1 MRRSSS
7 SWRAIC
13 SANGHSDQSRRGN
26 RPFVETNDDNE
37 LVEDRSELRQQI
49 EEMRST
55 LAQKGALTAEETHNT
70 LDKLVQVAQKLASGL
85 SDIDR
90 ALQAVEELRSQV
102 GDIENRLKR
111 IEDEPGK
118 PSP

>member
-1 MRRSSS
+1 MKN
-7 SWRAIC
+7 
-13 SANGHSDQSRRGN
+13 NG
-26 RPFVETNDDNE
+26 

-55 LAQKGALTAEETHNT
+55 LAQKGVLTAQETHNI
-70 LDKLVQVAQKLASGL
+70 LDRLAQITQKLASGVG
-85 SDIDR
+85 DIDR

-111 IEDEPGK
+111 IGDEAGK

>member
-1 MRRSSS
+1 M
-7 SWRAIC
+7 
-13 SANGHSDQSRRGN
+13 N
-26 RPFVETNDDNE
+26 
-37 LVEDRSELRQQI
+37 RSELGQQI

-70 LDKLVQVAQKLASGL
+70 LEKLVQVAQKLASGL

-90 ALQAVEELRSQV
+90 ALQAVEELRSQL

-111 IEDEPGK
+111 MENEAGK
-118 PSP
+118 RSP

>member
-1 MRRSSS
+1 
-7 SWRAIC
+7 
-13 SANGHSDQSRRGN
+13 
-26 RPFVETNDDNE
+26 
-37 LVEDRSELRQQI
+37 LVEDRSQLRQQI

-55 LAQKGALTAEETHNT
+55 LAQKGALTAEETRNT

-111 IEDEPGK
+111 IEDESGK
-118 PSP
+118 RSP

>member
-1 MRRSSS
+1 VRSAHLHNSVL
-7 SWRAIC
+7 R
-13 SANGHSDQSRRGN
+13 N
-26 RPFVETNDDNE
+26 RPFVETDEDNE
-37 LVEDRSELRQQI
+37 SVEDRSELRQQI
-49 EEMRST
+49 EETRST

-70 LDKLVQVAQKLASGL
+70 LDKLLQVAQKLTSGL

-111 IEDEPGK
+111 IEDELGK
-118 PSP
+118 RSP